1 MKTVTREVDI
11 ERYAVLDTLTEEQRE
26 MIINELKHICVE
38 VRAPREITDYFDLFP
53 MAIRLGDDYF
63 LSLADQIKRKLDC
76 FERRNGNEL
85 L

>member
-1 MKTVTREVDI
+1 MKVLTREVDN
-11 ERYAVLDTLTEEQRE
+11 LDIAEKE

-38 VRAPREITDYFDLFP
+38 VRVPREITDYFDLFP

-63 LSLADQIKRKLDC
+63 LSLVSQIQRKL
-76 FERRNGNEL
+76 ERNNGNEL